1 MRFWAPGI
9 SNSNI
14 VGFDLSNTFEAKV
27 TDRDSTKVAPKR

>member
-1 MRFWAPGI
+1 MRFGAPGI

-14 VGFDLSNTFEAKV
+14 VGFDLSTFEAKV